1 MKKFIVIYTFLICS
15 ILADEIYENSKDI
28 CERCKCRD
36 EDEFLL
42 DCTDQ
47 GFKYILANWPAHN
60 KTLVATFSYNNIT
73 TLEILPPTNQTVRL
87 VFDHCNIK
95 YLDPG
100 AFKEVK
106 NVEFIDLSYNLLTTE
121 EIDGE
126 DFKGPYNKSVYC
138 PIAVKHLNLAY
149 NQIHSLPRKFFES
162 MPYLEELNL
171 AGNDFVTLDPNTQ
184 MALATLP
191 NLRVLNLASNDLTD
205 LDGDAIKSLNKLV
218 ELNLSSNHLDFVPET
233 LDYLG
238 KHLKVL
244 DLSDNFIFELRDGS
258 FLGVTSI
265 TELYLDDLPRLT
277 TIYVDTFANLPNLRK
292 LSLRN
297 NVNLMTIDREAF
309 GINQTLEELYLTN
322 NSLAELDYR
331 LLPWSKLRVFELRDN
346 LLECDC
352 NLYNISRDLD
362 ASITR
367 ERDGPVCVD
376 PRTDNIREVYALSQD
391 ICGVKSKR
399 NLIGHAIRHFET
411 LRVVLITLSCMFTLA
426 TFIAL
431 TVAFLRYRRG
441 TAFRSYNF
449 TTQVQYNPLQ
459 TQFRI

>member
-1 MKKFIVIYTFLICS
+1 MCGTRNTKIRVAERPGSKVNENLLRIYTFLICS

-191 NLRVLNLASNDLTD
+191 NLRV
-205 LDGDAIKSLNKLV
+205 
-218 ELNLSSNHLDFVPET
+218 
-233 LDYLG
+233 
-238 KHLKVL
+238 
-244 DLSDNFIFELRDGS
+244 
-258 FLGVTSI
+258 
-265 TELYLDDLPRLT
+265 
-277 TIYVDTFANLPNLRK
+277 
-292 LSLRN
+292 SLRWN
-297 NVNLMTIDREAF
+297 SFHSVFRQ
-309 GINQTLEELYLTN
+309 NQGGKGYE
-322 NSLAELDYR
+322 
-331 LLPWSKLRVFELRDN
+331 PRVD
-346 LLECDC
+346 
-352 NLYNISRDLD
+352 
-362 ASITR
+362 
-367 ERDGPVCVD
+367 
-376 PRTDNIREVYALSQD
+376 
-391 ICGVKSKR
+391 
-399 NLIGHAIRHFET
+399 
-411 LRVVLITLSCMFTLA
+411 LITYLKSIGDFPGLRQPCAHVVGIEAPRAPATNLHKTRWFTAKCIKVHREPARVGVYGL
-426 TFIAL
+426 
-431 TVAFLRYRRG
+431 V
-441 TAFRSYNF
+441 
-449 TTQVQYNPLQ
+449 V
-459 TQFRI
+459 